1 MVIIFIFLA
10 FPILLSL
17 SLYALLKNLN
27 NKYKKIMLISV
38 LYAALFIII
47 ASYMNQV
54 QSEDPL
60 VIILGMVLL
69 FFSIACPSV
78 IAVFY
83 FENTFERKYE
93 MAEAFFFP
101 LAALP
106 YLAFFISPE
115 SIEGQPIPPDYFQ
128 SIIPL
133 FGWFID
139 PAFKDASLTVSY
151 ETSIITGLIS
161 YAGIFFE
168 VLITLFVLCI
178 IMRKIKEAVDNVS
191 S

>member
-1 MVIIFIFLA
+1 MIIIFIFII
-10 FPILLSL
+10 FTILLSL
-17 SLYALLKNLN
+17 SLYALLKNLDG
-27 NKYKKIMLISV
+27 KFKKIMVVSV
-38 LYAALFIII
+38 LYAVLFIII

-60 VIILGMVLL
+60 VIILGLFLL

-101 LAALP
+101 LVSLP

-115 SIEGQPIPPDYFQ
+115 LIEGQALPPDYFQ

-139 PAFKDASLTVSY
+139 PAFKDADLAVSS
-151 ETSIITGLIS
+151 ETSITTGLIS

-168 VLITLFVLCI
+168 VLSTLFALCI
-178 IMRKIKEAVDNVS
+178 IIRKIKETVDNVS

>member
-1 MVIIFIFLA
+1 MIIIFIFIII
-10 FPILLSL
+10 PILLSL

-27 NKYKKIMLISV
+27 GKFKKIV
-38 LYAALFIII
+38 LVSALYTILFIII
-47 ASYMNQV
+47 ASYMNQI
-54 QSEDPL
+54 QPGDPL
-60 VIILGMVLL
+60 VIILGLILL
-69 FFSIACPSV
+69 TFSIACPSA

-83 FENTFERKYE
+83 FKNTFERKYE

-101 LAALP
+101 LVSLP

-115 SIEGQPIPPDYFQ
+115 LIEGQPLPPDYFQ

-139 PAFKDASLTVSY
+139 PVFKDAGLAVSP

-161 YAGIFFE
+161 DIGIFFE

-178 IMRKIKEAVDNVS
+178 IMRKIKETVDNVGS
-191 S
+191 